1 MTADDLVSVIN
12 SLAPEERQSVKQ
24 FVEFLKGNLCLHR
37 FSQRLTSLSINT
49 PNCSAVWPSDVLPNR

>member
-24 FVEFLKGNLCLHR
+24 FVEFLKGKNSPVSSPFL
-37 FSQRLTSLSINT
+37 
-49 PNCSAVWPSDVLPNR
+49 SAVDEFIDQHPELLRRLAQ